1 MKFEILTL
9 FPEIFDSV
17 FSSGVISRGL
27 KSKLLSIK
35 THNIRDFSKDKNRVV
50 DDRPYGGGDGMVM
63 KPGPIA
69 SALKNINRTE
79 QKSLVILL
87 NPAGK
92 VFSDE
97 IAQELSE
104 YEQLIFI
111 CGRYE
116 GIDER
121 IKQKYVDTEIS
132 IGDYIL
138 SGGEYAA
145 IAIIDSVSRYIAG
158 VLGNE
163 HSSVDESFSSGLLE
177 YPQYTRPEE
186 FEGLKVPEILLSGD
200 HKKIENWRRQKSIE
214 ITYKNRPDLI
224 ERNVYELSD
233 IIAVDKIKSKINNN
247 GNLYIAL
254 VHYPVYNKRLDVVKT
269 SFTNID
275 VLDMARAA
283 ATYGIKGFYLVH
295 PVREQIDLI
304 QKVIDHWKIGK
315 GYKYNS
321 SRKQSLENTFISESL
336 EDTISSIEQIEGAEP
351 KIIVTDGRY
360 SDRMT
365 GYMEMREKIETE
377 KSPFLLLFGTGY
389 GLVKEII
396 ENADYILKPI
406 VGSEQFNHLSVRS
419 AASIILDRLC
429 SVKI

>member
-63 KPGPIA
+63 KAEPIA
-69 SALKNINRTE
+69 AALGDIKRDKD
-79 QKSLVILL
+79 KSQVILL
-87 NPAGK
+87 SPGGK
-92 VFSDE
+92 TFNNE
-97 IAQELSE
+97 IAKDLSG

-121 IKQKYVDTEIS
+121 IKEKYVDTEIS

-138 SGGEYAA
+138 SGGEYAV
-145 IAIIDSVSRYIAG
+145 INIIDSVSRYIPG

-200 HKKIENWRRQKSIE
+200 HKKVEEWRRQKSIE
-214 ITYKNRPDLI
+214 ITYKRRPDLI
-224 ERNVYELSD
+224 ERNIYELSD
-233 IIAVDKIKSKINNN
+233 IKAVDKIKSKIKNN

-275 VLDMARAA
+275 VLDMARASR
-283 ATYGIKGFYLVH
+283 TYGVKGFYLVH
-295 PVREQIDLI
+295 PVAEQRDLI
-304 QKVIDHWKIGK
+304 QRVTDHWSSGK
-315 GYKYNS
+315 GYEYNN
-321 SRKQSLENTFISESL
+321 SRKESLENTFISESL
-336 EDTISSIEQIEGAEP
+336 EETISSIEKLEGVRP

-365 GYMEMREKIETE
+365 GYIEMREKIETE

-406 VGSEQFNHLSVRS
+406 VGREEFNHLSVRS

>member
-17 FSSGVISRGL
+17 FSSGVISRAIG
-27 KSKLLSIK
+27 SKLLSIN
-35 THNIRDFSKDKNRVV
+35 THNIRDYSKDRNKTV
-50 DDRPYGGGDGMVM
+50 DDRPYGGGSGMVM
-63 KPGPIA
+63 KPEPIA
-69 SALKNINRTE
+69 AALNDIDRTS
-79 QKSLVILL
+79 QKSLVIMLS
-87 NPAGK
+87 PAGR
-92 VFSDE
+92 VFNNE
-97 IAQELSE
+97 TAKNLAE
-104 YEQLIFI
+104 YEKLIFI

-121 IKQKYVDTEIS
+121 IKEKYVDLEIS
-132 IGDYIL
+132 IGDYVL

-145 IAIIDSVSRYIAG
+145 MAVIDSVSRYIPG

-163 HSSVDESFSSGLLE
+163 NSATDESFSSGLLE
-177 YPQYTRPEE
+177 YPQYTRPED
-186 FEGLKVPEILLSGD
+186 FEGSKVPGVLLSGD
-200 HKKIENWRRQKSIE
+200 HKKIEKWRREKSIE

-224 ERNVYELSD
+224 DRNVLELND
-233 IIAVDKIKSKINNN
+233 INTVDKIKLKFKKN

-275 VLDMARAA
+275 VLDMARASK
-283 ATYGIKGFYLVH
+283 TYGVKGFYLIH
-295 PVREQIDLI
+295 PVQEQRNLI
-304 QKVIDHWKIGK
+304 RKVIDHWIEGS

-321 SRKQSLENTFISESL
+321 SRKDSLENTFISESL
-336 EDTISSIEQIEGAEP
+336 KDTIDTIVQIEGVRP
-351 KIIVTDGRY
+351 KTIATDARY
-360 SDRMT
+360 KSNMT
-365 GYMEMREKIETE
+365 GYMEMREKIENE

-389 GLVKEII
+389 GLTSEII
-396 ENADYILKPI
+396 ENSDYILKPV

>member
-1 MKFEILTL
+1 M
-9 FPEIFDSV
+9 
-17 FSSGVISRGL
+17 
-27 KSKLLSIK
+27 
-35 THNIRDFSKDKNRVV
+35 V

-97 IAQELSE
+97 IAQELSQ

-200 HKKIENWRRQKSIE
+200 HKKIEKWRRQKSIE

-224 ERNVYELSD
+224 ERNIYELSD
-233 IIAVDKIKSKINNN
+233 IKAVDKIKSKFKKN

-254 VHYPVYNKRLDVVKT
+254 VHYPVYNKRLDVV
-269 SFTNID
+269 
-275 VLDMARAA
+275 
-283 ATYGIKGFYLVH
+283 
-295 PVREQIDLI
+295 
-304 QKVIDHWKIGK
+304 
-315 GYKYNS
+315 
-321 SRKQSLENTFISESL
+321 
-336 EDTISSIEQIEGAEP
+336 
-351 KIIVTDGRY
+351 
-360 SDRMT
+360 
-365 GYMEMREKIETE
+365 
-377 KSPFLLLFGTGY
+377 
-389 GLVKEII
+389 
-396 ENADYILKPI
+396 
-406 VGSEQFNHLSVRS
+406 
-419 AASIILDRLC
+419 
-429 SVKI
+429 